1 MKILFYDCFAG
12 MSGDMHLAA
21 LLSLGVEP
29 DYLRAELSKLGL
41 DHEFELRVTP
51 GMRKGIAGL
60 RVDVVL
66 AHEGPAAGQDCEQSG
81 EHLHAHG
88 HELDHHEHHD
98 HGHGHHHAHH
108 EHGDHQHGD
117 HHDHH
122 HGHHHAH
129 PHDAAQHA
137 AHDHAHDH
145 EHAHEHDHN
154 HEHAR
159 EHGHAHAHQH
169 THGHHHPPHRNLP
182 DIEAIITASTLP
194 EPVQRTSLAM
204 FRKLAEAEAKVHGKP
219 VDEVHFHE
227 VGATDSI
234 VDIVGAAICYHRLG
248 VDAAW
253 ASPVELG
260 GGFVRCAH
268 GLMPVPAPATSEI
281 LSGIPTTRGATPHET
296 TTPTGAAILA
306 TLVTRFTAAPRMAVQ
321 RTGYGIGHRDTELPN
336 LLRVHVAEVDETHAA
351 LAAGGASSAASF
363 ATSGA
368 TSGIAAPLPTEP
380 ARLLQCNIDDMT
392 AEQLAVAMEQLMD
405 AGAMDV
411 HFTPIM
417 MKKGRPATC
426 VSLLCAQNEQERFAR
441 LLFRHTTTLGIK
453 SVPIDKLVLETR
465 FERLETPLGPV
476 TMKLALLDGEVLRAK
491 PELEDCKALA
501 RKHSIPL
508 ADVYLAIGKAR

>member
-66 AHEGPAAGQDCEQSG
+66 AHEGPAAGQDCGQG
-81 EHLHAHG
+81 GGHAHE
-88 HELDHHEHHD
+88 HDHDHAHEHDRHGEHD

-108 EHGDHQHGD
+108 GHR
-117 HHDHH
+117 DHH
-122 HGHHHAH
+122 HGRHHGHDHAH
-129 PHDAAQHA
+129 PHDAAHHA
-137 AHDHAHDH
+137 GHDNGDDRAHAP
-145 EHAHEHDHN
+145 
-154 HEHAR
+154 
-159 EHGHAHAHQH
+159 EHGHAHAHPH
-169 THGHHHPPHRNLP
+169 PHGHHHPPHRNLP

-194 EPVQRTSLAM
+194 EQVQRTSLAI
-204 FRKLAEAEAKVHGKP
+204 FRRLAEAEARVHGKP

-268 GLMPVPAPATSEI
+268 GLMPVPAPATAEL

-306 TLVTRFTAAPRMAVQ
+306 TLVSRFTAAPRMAVQ
-321 RTGYGIGHRDTELPN
+321 GTGYGIGHRDTELPN
-336 LLRVHVAEVDETHAA
+336 LLRVHLAEVDAA
-351 LAAGGASSAASF
+351 HVGLAAGGASSAVSF
-363 ATSGA
+363 ATSGTA
-368 TSGIAAPLPTEP
+368 AGAVAPLPTES

-392 AEQLAVAMEQLMD
+392 AEQLAVAMELLME

-501 RKHSIPL
+501 RQHGIPL
-508 ADVYLAIGKAR
+508 ADVYLAIGKART

>member
-1 MKILFYDCFAG
+1 MAYATRGLPGVKILFYDCFAG

-21 LLSLGVEP
+21 LLSLGVEA

-51 GMRKGIAGL
+51 DMRKGIAGL

-66 AHEGPAAGQDCEQSG
+66 AHEEQDCGQSDG
-81 EHLHAHG
+81 HAHE
-88 HELDHHEHHD
+88 HDHDHAHEHDRHGEHD
-98 HGHGHHHAHH
+98 HGH
-108 EHGDHQHGD
+108 D
-117 HHDHH
+117 
-122 HGHHHAH
+122 HAH
-129 PHDAAQHA
+129 PHEAAHHA
-137 AHDHAHDH
+137 GHDHAHDH
-145 EHAHEHDHN
+145 DHDHK
-154 HEHAR
+154 
-159 EHGHAHAHQH
+159 HGHAHAHPH

-194 EPVQRTSLAM
+194 EPVQRTSLAI

-253 ASPVELG
+253 ATPVELG
-260 GGFVRCAH
+260 GGFVRCTH
-268 GLMPVPAPATSEI
+268 GLMPVPAPATAEI
-281 LSGIPTTRGATPHET
+281 LSGIPTTRGATQHET

-306 TLVTRFTAAPRMAVQ
+306 MLVSRFTAAPRMAVQ

-336 LLRVHVAEVDETHAA
+336 LLRVHLAEVDATHAG
-351 LAAGGASSAASF
+351 LAAGGASSAAF
-363 ATSGA
+363 TVVSGA
-368 TSGIAAPLPTEP
+368 AAGAVAPLPTEP

-392 AEQLAVAMEQLMD
+392 AEQLAVAMEQLME
-405 AGAMDV
+405 AGAIDV

-426 VSLLCAQNEQERFAR
+426 VSLLCAQGEQERFAR

-465 FERLETPLGPV
+465 FERLETPLGLV

-501 RKHSIPL
+501 RKHGIPL
-508 ADVYLAIGKAR
+508 ADVYLAIGKART

>member
-12 MSGDMHLAA
+12 ISGDMHLAA
-21 LLSLGVEP
+21 LLALGVEP
-29 DYLRAELSKLGL
+29 GHLRAELSKLGL

-51 GMRKGIAGL
+51 DMRKGIAGL

-66 AHEGPAAGQDCEQSG
+66 AHEGQDCGQDG
-81 EHLHAHG
+81 GHDHAHG
-88 HELDHHEHHD
+88 HEHHDQEHHHHGRHD
-98 HGHGHHHAHH
+98 HGHDHSHGHHHS
-108 EHGDHQHGD
+108 
-117 HHDHH
+117 HDHH
-122 HGHHHAH
+122 H
-129 PHDAAQHA
+129 
-137 AHDHAHDH
+137 
-145 EHAHEHDHN
+145 
-154 HEHAR
+154 
-159 EHGHAHAHQH
+159 
-169 THGHHHPPHRNLP
+169 PPQRNLP
-182 DIEAIITASTLP
+182 DIAAIITASALP
-194 EPVQRTSLAM
+194 EPVRRTSLAI

-268 GLMPVPAPATSEI
+268 GLMPVPAPATAEL
-281 LSGIPTTRGATPHET
+281 LSGIPTTRGASPHET

-306 TLVTRFTAAPRMAVQ
+306 TLVRQFTAAPRMAVQ

-336 LLRVHVAEVDETHAA
+336 LLRVHLAEVDEIHAGHAA
-351 LAAGGASSAASF
+351 D
-363 ATSGA
+363 
-368 TSGIAAPLPTEP
+368 AAPSTALPATGELPSEP

-392 AEQLAVAMEQLMD
+392 AEQLAVAMELLMEE
-405 AGAMDV
+405 GAMDV

-426 VSLLCAQNEQERFAR
+426 VSLLCARHEQERFAR

-453 SVPIDKLVLETR
+453 SVPIDKIVLETR

-476 TMKLALLDGEVLRAK
+476 TMKQALLDGEVLRAK

>member
-1 MKILFYDCFAG
+1 MAYATRGIPGVKILFYDCFAG
-12 MSGDMHLAA
+12 ISGDMHLAA

-51 GMRKGIAGL
+51 GVRKGIAGL

-66 AHEGPAAGQDCEQSG
+66 AHGGQDCGQG
-81 EHLHAHG
+81 AGHAH
-88 HELDHHEHHD
+88 
-98 HGHGHHHAHH
+98 HGHG
-108 EHGDHQHGD
+108 
-117 HHDHH
+117 DHH
-122 HGHHHAH
+122 HGHHHVQGHAH
-129 PHDAAQHA
+129 PHDAAHRA
-137 AHDHAHDH
+137 GHDHAHAYD
-145 EHAHEHDHN
+145 HEHDH
-154 HEHAR
+154 

-169 THGHHHPPHRNLP
+169 THAHHHPPHRNLP

-194 EPVQRTSLAM
+194 EPVQRTSLAI
-204 FRKLAEAEAKVHGKP
+204 FRRLAEAEATVHGKP
-219 VDEVHFHE
+219 VHEVHFHE

-268 GLMPVPAPATSEI
+268 GLMPVPAPATVEI

-306 TLVTRFTAAPRMAVQ
+306 TLVTRFTAAPRMAVL

-336 LLRVHVAEVDETHAA
+336 LLRVHLAEVDATHAGTA
-351 LAAGGASSAASF
+351 TDAAMPHSA
-363 ATSGA
+363 G
-368 TSGIAAPLPTEP
+368 LPAEP

-392 AEQLAVAMEQLMD
+392 AEQLAVAMELLMEE
-405 AGAMDV
+405 GAMDV
-411 HFTPIM
+411 HFTPIT
-417 MKKGRPATC
+417 MKKGRPATS
-426 VSLLCAQNEQERFAR
+426 VSLLCARGEQERFAR

-465 FERLETPLGPV
+465 FERLETSLGPV

-501 RKHSIPL
+501 RQHSIPL
-508 ADVYLAIGKAR
+508 ADVYLAIGKARA